1 MWHYKV
7 IDKIEN
13 KVVLDSSLRDDF
25 YGFSSENVAYMKGL
39 GSKVENRL
47 PDYCIVETFEV
58 IPDCVLSS
66 FESSQE
72 ITER

>member
-7 IDKIEN
+7 IDRIDN
-13 KVVLDSSLRDDF
+13 RVILDSSIRNDF
-25 YGFSSENVAYMKGL
+25 YGFPSENIAYMKGL
-39 GSKVENRL
+39 GTKRENRL

-66 FESSQE
+66 FEINQE
-72 ITER
+72 IVE